1 MAAQIL
7 FSQIVCFFN
16 KFGFCKYNEKCRHL
30 HVNEICEDSACDIS
44 NCNLRH
50 PKICNW
56 YRQYK
61 KCKFSEYCAYIHVES
76 NMENL
81 VKEKEKMSEYIVN
94 NDKAFKV
101 IDDKVTESQ
110 EKILQLEAKF
120 DKVKIIENQINNK
133 DVFIQDLQ
141 KRVKIMEISLT
152 EKDEHINN
160 LLERMNF
167 MEEKFKLLEN
177 EKHEVSE
184 MEKTFFNPSDVQKQ
198 CEQCDYETSSSKEL
212 EDHNK
217 KNHMQRFPC
226 DFCEFTA
233 KNEGGLKTHMRAK
246 HTRNMNW
253 KNYKYCDWCNFNSEN

>member
-1 MAAQIL
+1 MRY
-7 FSQIVCFFN
+7 V
-16 KFGFCKYNEKCRHL
+16 KTL
-30 HVNEICEDSACDIS
+30 HVIFQIAIYDTQKYATGTGNIKSVSLLSIV
-44 NCNLRH
+44 L
-50 PKICNW
+50 I
-56 YRQYK
+56 
-61 KCKFSEYCAYIHVES
+61 IHVES

-101 IDDKVTESQ
+101 IDDKVTENQ

-198 CEQCDYETSSSKEL
+198 CEQCDYETSSSK
-212 EDHNK
+212 
-217 KNHMQRFPC
+217 
-226 DFCEFTA
+226 
-233 KNEGGLKTHMRAK
+233 G
-246 HTRNMNW
+246 
-253 KNYKYCDWCNFNSEN
+253 